1 MSVDDKEIARPVRLP
16 ARSSQGIVLGLDPWQ
31 VTSLLIAAAI
41 VLVAVQQ
48 LGPWGLLVA
57 SPLYLTFAISGVVRR
72 HGMSLP
78 RWWAV
83 NFNYTRRAHPWVHAN
98 KEVFMPERERR
109 AGTVRLPG
117 RLGKVQ
123 LWESDGIA
131 AVYDMAGKTLS
142 IIAQVEV
149 PGFLMRDL
157 EVRAEL
163 AERWSMVLASFT
175 QRPGVKRVTTQER
188 THPGTIDVARSFFA
202 AHALAGAPAS
212 AVERYAEVQDVS
224 EGFAIAHRGYLTLT
238 YDLTLMSA
246 QLKALGG
253 GQAAIERLAAV
264 EAGNVSGALEGT
276 EIEIT
281 KWLSVRGV
289 AALARAAFD
298 PAAVSMIESRTGE
311 DEGVDPASM
320 GPMFMEEPRGASG
333 LVWTDSG
340 VHTTLW
346 IHEWPRASAPIG
358 FVNDLVFARHPVTGQ
373 AISHIFTVVLAP
385 APQKEAFKRIQ
396 REKKTWLSNE
406 KMRAR
411 RGEGGN
417 AIDQKDYDA
426 LEQQELDLVA
436 GQGEYRYGAYLT
448 ITARDEAELE
458 QAVAGAR
465 NALSRSRME
474 AQVLYGQQGQA
485 LLVNALPIG
494 LGLK

>member
-1 MSVDDKEIARPVRLP
+1 MSNDQNDIARPVRLP
-16 ARSSQGIVLGLDPWQ
+16 AKSTQGIVLGLDPWQ
-31 VTSLLIAAAI
+31 VTSLLIAAGI
-41 VLVAVQQ
+41 VLIVVQQ
-48 LGPWGLLVA
+48 FGPLGLAFGA
-57 SPLYLTFAISGVVRR
+57 PLYIPFAVGAVVRK

-78 RWWAV
+78 RWTAV
-83 NFNYTRRAHPWVHAN
+83 RFNYTTRALPWVHAN
-98 KEVFMPERERR
+98 KEVFMPERQRH

-117 RLGKVQ
+117 RLGKLQ
-123 LWESDGIA
+123 LWEADGVA
-131 AVYDMAGKTLS
+131 AVYDTRAKTLS

-157 EVRAEL
+157 EVRSEL

-188 THPGTIDVARSFFA
+188 THPGTIEVARNFFA
-202 AHALAGAPAS
+202 ANALAGAPAS
-212 AVERYAEVQDVS
+212 AVERYLEVQDVS

-238 YDLTLMSA
+238 YDLEAMRA

-276 EIEIT
+276 EIQVT
-281 KWLSVRGV
+281 RWLSVRGV
-289 AALARAAFD
+289 AALARTAFD
-298 PAAVSMIESRTGE
+298 PAAVSMIESRTGA
-311 DEGVDPASM
+311 DAGVDPSAM

-346 IHEWPRASAPIG
+346 IHEWPRAAAPIG
-358 FVNDLVFARHPVTGQ
+358 FVSDLVFARHPVTGQ
-373 AISHIFTVVLAP
+373 AISHIFTVVLTP
-385 APQKEAFKRIQ
+385 APQREAFKRIQ
-396 REKKTWLSNE
+396 REKKTWWSNE
-406 KMRAR
+406 RMRAR
-411 RGEGGN
+411 RGQGGN
-417 AIDQKDYDA
+417 AIDQKDLDA
-426 LEQQELDLVA
+426 LDQQEQDLVA